1 MSIFV
6 DRYISIRYHP
16 FDAYRTLFYI
26 QNVIRKV
33 KIRLAKD
40 MGDINIH
47 IGEMLARNARMYPD
61 DIALVER
68 IPAEGK
74 RSTITWREFDERA
87 NRFANVLVSK
97 GIRKGDKAMHLMNN
111 SIDWLIAYF
120 GIIRTGAWVVP
131 LNFRFTSDDIKYCSD
146 VAEPDIFVFGEEFEN
161 RIEPIR
167 KGLLSVKH
175 FICVGESIP
184 PYAESFSRL
193 LKGAPSTPSGAG
205 ITFSDPCGLYF
216 TSGTT
221 GQPKPILLTHL
232 NMANACI
239 TENMHHFQ
247 TKNDIYI
254 LIPPLYHTG
263 AKMHWFGSLI
273 VGGATVILKGILP
286 EWTLEA
292 VSEEKGTI
300 VWLLVPWAQDILVK
314 LDSGELKLADY
325 KLSQWR
331 LMHIGAQPVPP
342 SLIIRWKK
350 YFPDMA
356 YDTTY
361 GLSETT
367 GPNCVHLGIEN
378 IHKVGAIGRPG
389 FNWETRIVD
398 EAGID
403 VNKGEPG
410 ELIVRGN
417 GVMREYYKNPE
428 ATVRAMRDGWLYTG
442 DMARQDE
449 DGFIYIVDRKKDVII
464 TGGENVFPVEVEDF
478 LHTHPCVKD
487 VAAIGIPDERLGELV
502 AIVVDVVPG
511 KTLNEEEVLQYCQKL
526 PKYKRPRKVFFGEVP
541 RNPTGKIE
549 KPKLRKKYIGIEEA
563 FKV

>member
-1 MSIFV
+1 M
-6 DRYISIRYHP
+6 
-16 FDAYRTLFYI
+16 
-26 QNVIRKV
+26 
-33 KIRLAKD
+33 KD
-40 MGDINIH
+40 IHIH
-47 IGEMLARNARMYPD
+47 IGEMLARNSRMYPD
-61 DIALVER
+61 DIALIER
-68 IPAEGK
+68 MPAEGK
-74 RSTITWREFDERA
+74 RFTITWRAFDEA
-87 NRFANVLVSK
+87 ADRFANALIAR
-97 GIRKGDKAMHLMNN
+97 GIRKGQKVMHLMNN

-131 LNFRFTSDDIKYCSD
+131 LNFRFTSSDIRYCAD
-146 VAEPDIFVFGEEFEN
+146 VAEPDILVFGEEFAE
-161 RIEPIR
+161 RIEPVR
-167 KGLLSVKH
+167 QELSSVKH
-175 FICVGESIP
+175 FICAGTEVP
-184 PYAESFSRL
+184 FYAESFFKL
-193 LKGAPSTPSGAG
+193 VADAPKTPQHVD

-247 TKNDIYI
+247 TKEDVFI

-273 VGGATVILKGILP
+273 VGGSAVILKGVSP
-286 EWTLEA
+286 EWTLQA
-292 VSEEKGTI
+292 VSEEGGTI
-300 VWLLVPWAQDILVK
+300 VWLLVPWAQDILLK
-314 LDSGELKLADY
+314 LDSGELKLENY

-342 SLIIRWKK
+342 SLITHWRR

-356 YDTTY
+356 YDTTF
-361 GLSETT
+361 GLSEST
-367 GPNCVHLGIEN
+367 GPNCVHLGVEN
-378 IHKVGAIGRPG
+378 THKVGAIGRPG

-398 EAGID
+398 ETGRD
-403 VNKGEPG
+403 VPPGEPG

-428 ATVRAMRDGWLYTG
+428 ATAKALKDGWLFTG

-464 TGGENVFPVEVEDF
+464 TGGENVFPVEVENF
-478 LHTHPCVKD
+478 LHTNPNVKD
-487 VAAIGIPDERLGELV
+487 AAAIGYPDERLGEIV
-502 AIVVDVVPG
+502 AVVIDPVPG
-511 KTLNEEEVLQYCQKL
+511 KSLTEEDVLKYCEKL

-549 KPKLRKKYIGIEEA
+549 KPKLRKKYAGIEGA